1 MSVRQW
7 VVPRMEGTWKLPPPE
22 ILEIY
27 EILIWQSFTTA
38 LAFIMSTD

>member
-1 MSVRQW
+1 MGGAEDGEYVEAS
-7 VVPRMEGTWKLPPPE
+7 PPE

-27 EILIWQSFTTA
+27 EILIWESFTTA